1 MKRILICGLPGA
13 GKTFL
18 AKRLQE
24 KLGNADWYNA
34 DAVREEYNDWD
45 FSDEGRAR
53 QMERMKRLSNE
64 SIDSGKYAITDF
76 VCPTNKLRQEFNA
89 DFVIWMNT
97 ISEGRFED
105 TNKVF
110 ENPDAESVDITITED
125 DWWNTQFA
133 DTWSERIIT
142 ELTNG

>member
-45 FSDEGRAR
+45 FSDEGRGR